1 MSFSEKIRLI
11 RNENRLSQEELADR
25 LGVSRQTVSK
35 WELGNAYPEID
46 KLIAISNI
54 YQVSID
60 YLLKDNCISGRV
72 KYESID
78 RALIQFLGASNDMEE
93 ISQSLISILKD
104 GVIDEREKT
113 ELEKIMLTLD
123 EISANIERIKKIL
136 SDESAV

>member
-1 MSFSEKIRLI
+1 M
-11 RNENRLSQEELADR
+11 
-25 LGVSRQTVSK
+25 
-35 WELGNAYPEID
+35 
-46 KLIAISNI
+46 
-54 YQVSID
+54 
-60 YLLKDNCISGRV
+60 

>member
-46 KLIAISNI
+46 KLIAISNV